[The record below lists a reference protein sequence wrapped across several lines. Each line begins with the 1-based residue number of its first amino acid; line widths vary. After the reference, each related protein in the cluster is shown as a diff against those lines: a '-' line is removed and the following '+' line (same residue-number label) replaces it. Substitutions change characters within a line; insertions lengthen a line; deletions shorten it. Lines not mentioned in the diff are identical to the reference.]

1 MIKTELWSL
10 CLVAYLVCWHTSA
23 GTIFSAL
30 GGLELVPGYN
40 VNEEV
45 KLVVLGDG
53 HGNVVP
59 LCRHKEKVLTSN
71 ENNV

>member
-1 MIKTELWSL
+1 MYFLHDKNTIVESM
-10 CLVAYLVCWHTSA
+10 LVTYLVRWHTST
-23 GTIFSAL
+23 GTIISAL
-30 GGLELVPGYN
+30 GGLELIPGHY

-59 LCRHKEKVLTSN
+59 LYHHKKTMR
-71 ENNV
+71 

>member
-1 MIKTELWSL
+1 M
-10 CLVAYLVCWHTSA
+10 AYLVRWHTST
-23 GTIFSAL
+23 GTIISAL
-30 GGLELVPGYN
+30 GGLELIPGYD

-59 LCRHKEKVLTSN
+59 LCHRKKKMR
-71 ENNV
+71 